1 MTAIM
6 TTIVSE
12 EGAKLDQRQCQQLLH
27 RLHKSGAHK
36 VAGRIEYLVSEEN
49 VEDGG
54 DIPTLAS
61 ITSFAAFFSNNRELD
76 EPFLG
81 TTVNGE
87 LQAVWELPGHRRLV
101 AEFLDGDTMRCLYR
115 RAGDTGSAIAF
126 CEDVKIGMNALPGIL
141 ESS

>member
-1 MTAIM
+1 M
-6 TTIVSE
+6 
-12 EGAKLDQRQCQQLLH
+12 
-27 RLHKSGAHK
+27 
-36 VAGRIEYLVSEEN
+36 
-49 VEDGG
+49 
-54 DIPTLAS
+54 PTMAS

-101 AEFLDGDTMRCLYR
+101 AEFLADDTMRCLYR
-115 RAGDTGSAIAF
+115 WAGDTGSQVAF
-126 CEDVKIGMNALPGIL
+126 YEDVKIGMNALPGIL